1 MGGQHGQGPALGG
14 QIAWGDQHGQGPVL
28 RGQIAWGV
36 VFSMVRVQSSGDRVL
51 GHAHKW
57 MATPVGFEALGV

>member
-14 QIAWGDQHGQGPVL
+14 QIAWG
-28 RGQIAWGV
+28 I
-36 VFSMVRVQSSGDRVL
+36 SMVRVQSSGDRVL

>member
-28 RGQIAWGV
+28 RGQSVGSCPQMDGHPSGV
-36 VFSMVRVQSSGDRVL
+36 
-51 GHAHKW
+51 
-57 MATPVGFEALGV
+57 

>member
-1 MGGQHGQGPALGG
+1 MPHLRSHRAGEEWLCKCEVERGGA
-14 QIAWGDQHGQGPVL
+14 A
-28 RGQIAWGV
+28 AWGV
-36 VFSMVRVQSSGDRVL
+36 SMVRVQSSGDRVL